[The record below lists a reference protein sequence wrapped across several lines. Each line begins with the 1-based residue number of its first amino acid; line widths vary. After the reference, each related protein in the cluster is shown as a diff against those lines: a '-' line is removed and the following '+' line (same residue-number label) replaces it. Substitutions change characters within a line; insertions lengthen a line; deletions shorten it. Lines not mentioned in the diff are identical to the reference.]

1 MKIRFPHP
9 FVLLLFF
16 VGFAATLTYV
26 LPAGRFER
34 REDAALQRSVVVADS
49 YQRVE
54 QTPVNLWAA
63 VGAIHKGI
71 VSAASIIAVVFL
83 IGGAF
88 SAVERTGALAQLV
101 NSMVRRLANRPLLII
116 PLTSAFFA
124 MGGFVFGMG
133 EEIIAFAPIL
143 ILLTDKLGYSRVI
156 AIAVSY
162 GAANL
167 GFAMSSMNPFCVVMG
182 QTIAELPLFSGAGFR
197 ALFFVIALALYV
209 LYTMRYAKRTRTAP
223 ESLVLGKDEQG
234 ADAADNPSATAIS
247 KRNVA
252 VLLTVGLAFVVLI
265 AGLSLFGWSIE
276 ELAGAFF
283 VMGIAAGVIGGLG
296 VRGTAEAFA
305 KGFSDF
311 ASAAML
317 IGFARAILVVLEQ
330 GQVIDTIVAALFAP
344 VANLPVTLSA
354 LAMLTV
360 QGLIH
365 LIVPSSSGQAFL
377 TLPILVP
384 LSDLLGLSRQVT
396 VLAYQYGVGVFGL
409 VTPTDGTLLAMIALC
424 DVSYSRWFRF
434 GLATSLLLFAIA
446 AIAVAIAVSIGLK

>member
-16 VGFAATLTYV
+16 IGFATALTYV
-26 LPAGRFER
+26 LPAGGFER
-34 REDAALQRSVVVADS
+34 REDATLQRSVVVPGT

-63 VGAIHKGI
+63 VGAVHKGI

-88 SAVERTGALAQLV
+88 SAVEQTGAMTQLV
-101 NSMVRRLANRPLLII
+101 NTMVRRLANRPLLII
-116 PLTSAFFA
+116 PLTSVFFA

-143 ILLTDKLGYSRVI
+143 ILLVDKLGYSRVI
-156 AIAVSY
+156 AIAVSF
-162 GAANL
+162 GAANV

-182 QTIAELPLFSGAGFR
+182 QTVAGLPLFSGAGFR
-197 ALFFVIALALYV
+197 TLFFVIALAVYV
-209 LYTMRYAKRTRTAP
+209 LYTMRYANRTRVAP
-223 ESLVLGKDEQG
+223 ESLALGKDEHA
-234 ADAADNPSATAIS
+234 ADASNNPTTLIG

-252 VLLTVGLAFVVLI
+252 VLLTVGLAFIVLI

-276 ELAGAFF
+276 ELASVFF
-283 VMGIAAGVIGGLG
+283 VMGIAAGLIGGLG

-305 KGFSDF
+305 KGFANF
-311 ASAAML
+311 ASAALL

-344 VANLPVTLSA
+344 LANLPITLSA

-409 VTPTDGTLLAMIALC
+409 VTPTDGTLLALIALC

-446 AIAVAIAVSIGLK
+446 AIAVAVAVSIGLK